1 MWKIA
6 NYRKGSGRLPHVHTR
21 QIDYTPDRH
30 TAVTLLSDYTPD
42 RHTAVTNASYFKYA
56 VRTVV
61 RFATAVS
68 MAMQRFFVHA
78 DNLQAWQP
86 IPLHTDHL
94 QAWWQLICTTVGTTG
109 HDLEKLNSPRR
120 S

>member
-1 MWKIA
+1 M
-6 NYRKGSGRLPHVHTR
+6 HTR

-30 TAVTLLSDYTPD
+30 TAFTLLYDYTPD

-61 RFATAVS
+61 RFATAVII
-68 MAMQRFFVHA
+68 AMQRKPEIQKRLLVHA

-94 QAWWQLICTTVGTTG
+94 QAWWQLICTTVGTTC